1 MKTKDIAYGGLMIAT
16 FLVLSFIFR
25 GSARVVQTY
34 LEIVKTIV
42 IAVFLR
48 KIDGNSWWVMALAC
62 FASCLLIISIPDTL
76 IYNVPS
82 IVCGCVIGL
91 QKNNSPKLKSYLSF
105 FAVHTIMMIY
115 EIVIF
120 GLVMKTNLFILYGDQ
135 FSDTLEI
142 ITNGEVNK
150 SFLGVLFI
158 LFTIFDSAFSSLII
172 FAFAQVVLRKLEK

>member
-1 MKTKDIAYGGLMIAT
+1 M
-16 FLVLSFIFR
+16 
-25 GSARVVQTY
+25 
-34 LEIVKTIV
+34 
-42 IAVFLR
+42 
-48 KIDGNSWWVMALAC
+48 
-62 FASCLLIISIPDTL
+62 
-76 IYNVPS
+76 
-82 IVCGCVIGL
+82 

-172 FAFAQVVLRKLEK
+172 FALAQVVLRKLEK